1 MNQQTDQI
9 NLKEILV
16 ASGLDMT
23 DVAKHLFPTNKY
35 PKLAL
40 DRIIDGKA
48 FLDSHQLSKLASM
61 TGMTVSDLYGGQW
74 KQTSK
79 GDIITFTCYS
89 YRAELN
95 TTTWIVKIFD
105 NNSLFH
111 ESIIVS
117 GSTVLSELIGKLN
130 SIIFN
135 HKSKTS

>member
-9 NLKEILV
+9 RLKEILD

-23 DVAKHLFPTNKY
+23 EVAKHLFPTNKY

-61 TGMTVSDLYGGQW
+61 TGMTVSELYGGQW

-79 GDIITFTCYS
+79 GDTITFTSDTYK
-89 YRAELN
+89 AELN
-95 TTTWIVKIFD
+95 TKTWIIKIFD
-105 NNSLFH
+105 NDSLFH
-111 ESIIVS
+111 ESLIVS

-130 SIIFN
+130 LIIIN